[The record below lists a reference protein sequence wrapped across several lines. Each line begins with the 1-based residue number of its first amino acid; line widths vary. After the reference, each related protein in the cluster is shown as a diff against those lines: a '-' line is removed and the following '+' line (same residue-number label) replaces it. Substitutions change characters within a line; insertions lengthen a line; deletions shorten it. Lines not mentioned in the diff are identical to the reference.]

1 VASLNDDTLAD
12 KLFRFV
18 LGAIGGAGSGWFY
31 AGRSAGDHRAAVGT
45 IVAFA
50 VIGGLM
56 AMLLGNAFIERVLR
70 GRWRS

>member
-1 VASLNDDTLAD
+1 VASLKDDTLAD

-31 AGRSAGDHRAAVGT
+31 AGDSGGSDGAAVAT
-45 IVAFA
+45 IAVFA
-50 VIGGLM
+50 LIGGLM

-70 GRWRS
+70 RRW